1 MVVIM
6 NNIFNKNIEALKT
19 KDLDLAQ
26 RISSHVITDIPQ
38 LINENNAYNFLYKGY
53 KLHNE
58 LSPLGEAKE
67 IFARVQNS
75 PVAIHLIYGIGL
87 GYLFQVASANSAG
100 TVILYEP
107 DLNILKIAFTLVD
120 FSNDILK
127 KNVFITDSVN
137 LVGSYIY
144 QKSNTKNSPYML
156 MTTAYRNMG
165 GEKLEELI
173 VELQKM
179 VGMFGL
185 DRKYTQQKF
194 YPLLHTVLRNIPQI
208 VNEPPLIVLK
218 DKLKGKTAVV
228 VSAGPTLDRDIEVL
242 KKYREKYILFA
253 VGTAMK
259 TLDKNGIKP
268 DFLCI
273 IESFDCS
280 RQIQGLNLQ
289 GVKFI
294 TEPTS
299 NPNLRKAN
307 YDKRF
312 SHIAS
317 NMPINGFWA
326 EIANLDIE
334 EYSSKGTV
342 SYTAINSARIL
353 GCSRIILVG
362 QDLAYIEGQ
371 CYSKDSAYK
380 DLLCTYNQEK
390 KKWEIVAKDIDAYGK
405 ALNNSN
411 DEEALRKAAKIRIDN
426 LNKSLYYVKGING
439 DMIPTESVYAAFIK
453 PMSEF
458 TELYPEIEYINCSL
472 KGAQINGFK
481 NVALEEALQNL
492 ENIEDVNF
500 NCEYEYNIEK
510 IKQELNTYI
519 QELNNARTLVENM
532 QHSLRQFKNN
542 LIRTKVLTE
551 DLLRLFKK
559 QVLNFIEISE
569 KYSATNKMFDLMT
582 ISDKIELDYE
592 MKMTTKF
599 EYDSIVKFSE
609 KFSNYYETAQKRIVE
624 TSNLITRILGG
635 F

>member
-1 MVVIM
+1 M